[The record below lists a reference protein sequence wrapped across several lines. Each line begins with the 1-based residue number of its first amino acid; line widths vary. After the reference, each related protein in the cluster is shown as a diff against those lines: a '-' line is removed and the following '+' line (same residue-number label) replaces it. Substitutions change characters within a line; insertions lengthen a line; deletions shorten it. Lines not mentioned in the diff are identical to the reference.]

1 MRRYRIFEP
10 PGAEGRTERALF
22 LRDGFRPV
30 ALVVP
35 SLWLLRHRL
44 WFWAV
49 AAFLAEVL
57 VKLAAPESGVPVAAL
72 LSLLIGLAVALEG
85 PSLRARR
92 LVRRGWRDAGA
103 VWARDERDAE
113 LLYYAGETVEAP
125 EPEPEPLPVLTQE
138 PPSPRRPGLSLFDLR
153 SA

>member
-10 PGAEGRTERALF
+10 PAAEGRTEGAHF
-22 LRDGFRPV
+22 LRDGFRPF
-30 ALVVP
+30 ALVLP
-35 SLWLLRHRL
+35 SLWLLRHKL

-49 AAFLAEVL
+49 AAFAAEVA
-57 VKLAAPESGVPVAAL
+57 VKVAVPEGGMPLAAI
-72 LSLLIGLAVALEG
+72 LSLLVGVLVALEG

-92 LVRRGWRDAGA
+92 LLRRGWREAGA

-113 LLYYAGETVEAP
+113 LIYFAGETT
-125 EPEPEPLPVLTQE
+125 EPEQPTMV
-138 PPSPRRPGLSLFDLR
+138 PPSPTEARSPLRPGPSLFDFR

>member
-10 PGAEGRTERALF
+10 PGAEGRTEGAVF
-22 LRDGFRPV
+22 LRDGFRPW

-35 SLWLLRHRL
+35 SLWLLRYRL
-44 WFWAV
+44 WLPAV

-57 VKLAAPESGVPVAAL
+57 VKVAAPESGVPVAAL
-72 LSLLIGLAVALEG
+72 LSFLIGLGVALEG

-92 LVRRGWRDAGA
+92 LGAQGWREAGA

-113 LLYYAGETVEAP
+113 LLYYAHETIEAP
-125 EPEPEPLPVLTQE
+125 ADPLPMLALAE
-138 PPSPRRPGLSLFDLR
+138 PRTPLRAGLSLFDLR

>member
-10 PGAEGRTERALF
+10 AGAQGRTEGALF
-22 LRDGFRPV
+22 LRDGFRPW

-35 SLWLLRHRL
+35 GLWLLRHRL
-44 WFWAV
+44 WIPAV
-49 AAFLAEVL
+49 AVFLAEV
-57 VKLAAPESGVPVAAL
+57 VAKVAAPEGGVPAAAL

-92 LVRRGWRDAGA
+92 LARRGWRETGA

-113 LLYYAGETVEAP
+113 LLYYADETIEAATAP
-125 EPEPEPLPVLTQE
+125 AFSRPAAEPRA
-138 PPSPRRPGLSLFDLR
+138 SRRPGLSLFDLR